1 MAYAMESMTRI
12 DSHDQ
17 LGKNLRACS
26 SRLGCAF
33 WSDLLAPRGTII
45 DSGLGPAKSV
55 GELCAQ
61 AWTGAAA
68 ETQAATARRVQRARQ
83 AAAG

>member
-26 SRLGCAF
+26 SRFGWAF
-33 WSDLLAPRGTII
+33 GLTSSHRKAPSSTLA
-45 DSGLGPAKSV
+45 
-55 GELCAQ
+55 
-61 AWTGAAA
+61 
-68 ETQAATARRVQRARQ
+68 
-83 AAAG
+83 